1 MEEEKVK
8 EKKIIFFMPLI
19 FAVMS
24 ILFLLG
30 TVLTYSIKYTPAD
43 ATKAVKEYFD
53 IHLWDMFNTS
63 FTPSWPVIC
72 ILTLFVWAGI
82 APIFGLFT
90 KDKVRE
96 NFALSST
103 FSFLF
108 GVCFLAA
115 YKELF
120 SYFATDLIPNYHSSD
135 IGYGTALSLL
145 AATIGAFLSLMTSGK
160 KYGEN
165 VQAITEDGILIALAF
180 VFNFIKLPISTGAGS
195 VNLQMLPLF
204 LIALRRGPLHGFIS
218 GGIVYGMLTC
228 LTEGYGLF
236 TYPFDYLVGFGSV
249 AVLGFFSKLIMPS
262 SVDAVSWGHYS
273 LKGELYLLL
282 AGVLAT
288 LLRFLGSS
296 VSSMVFYQLSFPA
309 ACLYNAIYIPVSGAI
324 ALGVLLVLYGPLCHI
339 NAMFP
344 PEQER

>member
-1 MEEEKVK
+1 MEDESRK
-8 EKKIIFFMPLI
+8 EKKFIFFMPLV

-30 TVLTYSIKYTPAD
+30 TVLTYSIKYTPAG
-43 ATKAVKEYFD
+43 AEEAVKGYFD

-63 FTPSWPVIC
+63 LTPSWPVIC
-72 ILTLFVWAGI
+72 ILSLFVWAGI

-120 SYFATDLIPNYHSSD
+120 SYFAANLIENYHSAD
-135 IGYGTALSLL
+135 VGYGTALSLL
-145 AATIGAFLSLMTSGK
+145 LATAGAFTSLATTGK
-160 KYGEN
+160 KYGDN
-165 VQAITEDGILIALAF
+165 VRAITEDGILIALAF

-195 VNLQMLPLF
+195 INLQMLPLF

-228 LTEGYGLF
+228 LTDGYGLF
-236 TYPFDYLVGFGSV
+236 TYPFDYLIGFGSV
-249 AVLGFFSKLIMPS
+249 AVMGFFSKLIMPS
-262 SVDAVSWGHYS
+262 RKDAASWGHYS
-273 LKGELYLLL
+273 IKGELYLLL
-282 AGVLAT
+282 AGLLAT
-288 LLRFLGSS
+288 AVRFLGSS
-296 VSSMVFYQLSFPA
+296 VSSMVFYELDFPA
-309 ACLYNAIYIPVSGAI
+309 ACVYNAIYIPVSGAI
-324 ALGVLLVLYGPLCHI
+324 ALAVLMVLYGPLCHI

-344 PEQER
+344 TEQER